1 MRKSP
6 LLALLSAGLA
16 ATLAFPAHAEKKE
29 QFDVCWTIYAGWMP
43 WEYGATQGIVD
54 KWAQKYGIEIKVTQ
68 LNDYVESINQYTAGQ
83 FDGCTMTN
91 MDALTIPAA
100 GGVDD
105 GGAVGRV
112 GVGVG
117 VGVGRGVEEG
127 PEPALAGDVVAP
139 DVLVVG

>member
-16 ATLAFPAHAEKKE
+16 AALAFPAHAEKKE

-68 LNDYVESINQYTAGQ
+68 LNDYVESVNQ
-83 FDGCTMTN
+83 
-91 MDALTIPAA
+91 
-100 GGVDD
+100 
-105 GGAVGRV
+105 
-112 GVGVG
+112 
-117 VGVGRGVEEG
+117 
-127 PEPALAGDVVAP
+127 
-139 DVLVVG
+139 